1 MDGDVEGVEDAPVLM
16 LVQAVLSTGIMPITR
31 EDTSWRDSSKRR

>member
-16 LVQAVLSTGIMPITR
+16 PVQAVLSTGIMPIAR